1 MVLFS
6 TSRCL
11 YIFLFVCVI
20 SLLAP
25 SCTQCDLEIQET
37 YRDLKKT
44 YKYTDEAN
52 TNSYVMSDTE
62 EKFLKWFLQNGGRV
76 NKVNIGQNSRSVRG
90 VYSVEGHREGEM
102 MSITP
107 KNLILTDVYI
117 KDFVPFNKYYELV
130 ANKVG
135 ACGKLAFFLM
145 FESILNKYSTIQP
158 YLDVLPK
165 HVDLPGDWDDPDV
178 IEAMLQ
184 LPTGKVYYI
193 AEKKETEKLVEF
205 LNHDVFPVLRT
216 KFDHVSNA
224 DLLETFL
231 WARRIVK
238 SRAWGSLKVSES
250 DNALEYGSCSLVPFA
265 DLYNH
270 NYNQLPLSY
279 ISLHGATKS
288 QSKISGWGTA
298 TNKKYKAGEQ
308 LYIDYATKED
318 FTCSFKS
325 FFSIWYYSR
334 GRFEPCT

>member
-1 MVLFS
+1 M
-6 TSRCL
+6 
-11 YIFLFVCVI
+11 
-20 SLLAP
+20 
-25 SCTQCDLEIQET
+25 
-37 YRDLKKT
+37 
-44 YKYTDEAN
+44 
-52 TNSYVMSDTE
+52 
-62 EKFLKWFLQNGGRV
+62 
-76 NKVNIGQNSRSVRG
+76 
-90 VYSVEGHREGEM
+90 
-102 MSITP
+102 
-107 KNLILTDVYI
+107 
-117 KDFVPFNKYYELV
+117 

-145 FESILNKYSTIQP
+145 FESILNKYSTIEP

-265 DLYNH
+265 DCTTIITIICRYRIYRCMEQQSLNLRFLDGAP
-270 NYNQLPLSY
+270 QLIRNTKLGNSY
-279 ISLHGATKS
+279 IL
-288 QSKISGWGTA
+288 IMPP
-298 TNKKYKAGEQ
+298 KK
-308 LYIDYATKED
+308 T

-325 FFSIWYYSR
+325 F
-334 GRFEPCT
+334 